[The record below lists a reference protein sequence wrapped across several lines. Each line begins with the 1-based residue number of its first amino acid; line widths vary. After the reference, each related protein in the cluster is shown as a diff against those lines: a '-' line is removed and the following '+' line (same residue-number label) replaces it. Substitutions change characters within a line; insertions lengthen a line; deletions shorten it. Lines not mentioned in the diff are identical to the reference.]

1 MIFLVDTDLN
11 QRKQVI
17 DKILREKG
25 CLFLLK
31 QSGKGR
37 LFSLPTIMK
46 RKVHLMTEKSKKTQT
61 IPLENETVKISMKLI
76 DPFPNHPF
84 YVFDDEEMYDLT
96 ESIRKYGL
104 ITPVIVRRKQE
115 RFELI
120 SGHRRVHACRNLGH
134 SEIACHVIEASDD
147 EAIIMMVDSNCQRTK
162 VLPSERAFAYKM
174 KLEAMKRQ
182 GKRTDLTSAQ
192 VAQKSARKTSR
203 QILADQEGQS
213 QDQIRRYI
221 RLTNL
226 VPELLE
232 FVDLEKIRLC
242 PAVELSY
249 LDEEAQ
255 RDVVDQIDET
265 DAFPSHAQTIRMRK
279 AFELGKLSYEVVKEI
294 MNEEKPNQKPKYK
307 FSYERL
313 STYIPE
319 DLHNSQVEE
328 FVIEA
333 LKYYT
338 SRRRKGK
345 QSNSSGKGCTATS

>member
-1 MIFLVDTDLN
+1 M
-11 QRKQVI
+11 
-17 DKILREKG
+17 
-25 CLFLLK
+25 
-31 QSGKGR
+31 S
-37 LFSLPTIMK
+37 
-46 RKVHLMTEKSKKTQT
+46 EKSKKEQT
-61 IPLENETVKISMKLI
+61 IPLESETVKISIKLI

-84 YVFDDEEMYDLT
+84 YVFDDDEMYELT
-96 ESIRKYGL
+96 ESIRKHGL
-104 ITPVIVRRKQE
+104 ITTIIVRRKQE
-115 RFELI
+115 RFELV
-120 SGHRRVHACRNLGH
+120 SGHRRVHACNNLGH

-147 EAIIMMVDSNCQRTK
+147 EAIIMMVDSNCQSTK
-162 VLPSERAFAYKM
+162 ILPSERAFAYKM
-174 KLEAMKRQ
+174 ELEAMKRQ

-192 VAQKSARKTSR
+192 VAQKLAKKTSR
-203 QILADQEGQS
+203 QILAEQEGQS

-226 VPELLE
+226 VAELLE
-232 FVDLEKIRLC
+232 FVDLGKIKLC

-265 DAFPSHAQTIRMRK
+265 DVFPSHAQTIRMRK
-279 AFELGKLSYEVVKEI
+279 AFEQGKLSYEMVKEI

-307 FSYERL
+307 FSYEKL
-313 STYIPE
+313 STYIPKE
-319 DLHNSQVEE
+319 LHNSQAEK

-345 QSNSSGKGCTATS
+345 QGSSLGKDCMASP

>member
-1 MIFLVDTDLN
+1 MG
-11 QRKQVI
+11 
-17 DKILREKG
+17 EKL
-25 CLFLLK
+25 CLFLLYHY
-31 QSGKGR
+31 G
-37 LFSLPTIMK
+37 K
-46 RKVHLMTEKSKKTQT
+46 RKHFLFTSNYEMEGAFMTEKSPKGQT
-61 IPLENETVKISMKLI
+61 TPLENVTVKINMKLI

-84 YVFDDEEMYDLT
+84 YVIDDDEMYELT
-96 ESIRKYGL
+96 ESIRKNGL
-104 ITPVIVRRKQE
+104 ITPIIVRQKNE
-115 RFELI
+115 RYELI
-120 SGHRRVHACRNLGH
+120 AGHRRKHACESLGH
-134 SEIACHVIEASDD
+134 TEIACHVVVASDD

-162 VLPSERAFAYKM
+162 ILPSERAFAYKM

-182 GKRTDLTSAQ
+182 GRRTDLTSAQ

-203 QILADQEGQS
+203 QILAEQEGQS
-213 QDQIRRYI
+213 QDQIRRYV

-232 FVDLEKIRLC
+232 FVDLEKIKLC

-255 RDVVDQIDET
+255 RDIVDQIDET

-279 AFELGKLSYEVVKEI
+279 AFEQGRLNYDLVKEI
-294 MNEEKPNQKPKYK
+294 MREEKPNQKPRYR

-313 STYIPE
+313 SAYIPRE
-319 DLHNSQVEE
+319 LHDKQAEE

-338 SRRRKGK
+338 SRRRKGR
-345 QSNSSGKGCTATS
+345 QSNPAGKDCTATS

>member
-1 MIFLVDTDLN
+1 MN
-11 QRKQVI
+11 
-17 DKILREKG
+17 EN
-25 CLFLLK
+25 LK
-31 QSGKGR
+31 NGQI
-37 LFSLPTIMK
+37 T
-46 RKVHLMTEKSKKTQT
+46 
-61 IPLENETVKISMKLI
+61 PLENETVKISMKLI
-76 DPFPNHPF
+76 DPFPNHSF
-84 YVFDDEEMYDLT
+84 YVLDDEEMYELT
-96 ESIRKYGL
+96 ESIRRHGL
-104 ITPVIVRRKQE
+104 ISPIIVRRKKD

-120 SGHRRVHACRNLGH
+120 AGHRRKHACVNLGH
-134 SEIACHVIEASDD
+134 SEIACRIVEASDD
-147 EAIIMMVDSNCQRTK
+147 EAVIMMVDSNCQRTK

-182 GKRTDLTSAQ
+182 GRRTDLTSAQ

-203 QILADQEGQS
+203 QILAEQEGQS

-221 RLTNL
+221 RLANL

-232 FVDLEKIRLC
+232 FVDLEKIKLC

-249 LDEEAQ
+249 LDEESQ

-279 AFELGKLSYEVVKEI
+279 AFEQGKLNYDLVKEI

-307 FSYERL
+307 FSCERL
-313 STYIPE
+313 STYIPKE
-319 DLHNSQVEE
+319 LHSSQVEE

-345 QSNSSGKGCTATS
+345 QGEPAGKGSAVAS

>member
-1 MIFLVDTDLN
+1 
-11 QRKQVI
+11 
-17 DKILREKG
+17 
-25 CLFLLK
+25 
-31 QSGKGR
+31 
-37 LFSLPTIMK
+37 
-46 RKVHLMTEKSKKTQT
+46 MTENLKKGQNT
-61 IPLENETVKISMKLI
+61 PLENQSIKISMRLI

-84 YVFDDEEMYDLT
+84 YVLDDDEMYELT
-96 ESIRKYGL
+96 ESIRKHGL
-104 ITPVIVRRKQE
+104 ITPIIVRKHND

-120 SGHRRVHACRNLGH
+120 AGHRRKHACESLGH
-134 SEIACHVIEASDD
+134 SEIACRIVEASDD
-147 EAIIMMVDSNCQRTK
+147 EAVIMMVDSNCQRTK

-192 VAQKSARKTSR
+192 LAQKSARKTSR
-203 QILADQEGQS
+203 KILAEQEGQS

-232 FVDLEKIRLC
+232 FVDLGKIKLC

-279 AFELGKLSYEVVKEI
+279 AFELGKLSYEMVKEI
-294 MNEEKPNQKPKYK
+294 MNEEKPNQKSKYK
-307 FSYERL
+307 FSYEKL
-313 STYIPE
+313 STYIPKE
-319 DLHNSQVEE
+319 LPGNQVEE

-345 QSNSSGKGCTATS
+345 QSVPAGKGAAAAS